1 VAFFDLL
8 IQATLQRAAA
18 GDLGQGLGQID
29 DANTLPMAG
38 NLRLDAGVQV
48 FTQSFWHDSVFL
60 LALFIFKNSLYLQL
74 NYKYRAKILVLLA
87 RFVNLC
93 AK

>member
-1 VAFFDLL
+1 VAFFDQL

-18 GDLGQGLGQID
+18 DDLGQGRGQID

-38 NLRLDAGVQV
+38 NLRLDAGAQV

-60 LALFIFKNSLYLQL
+60 LARFTFKNSLYL
-74 NYKYRAKILVLLA
+74 
-87 RFVNLC
+87 
-93 AK
+93 